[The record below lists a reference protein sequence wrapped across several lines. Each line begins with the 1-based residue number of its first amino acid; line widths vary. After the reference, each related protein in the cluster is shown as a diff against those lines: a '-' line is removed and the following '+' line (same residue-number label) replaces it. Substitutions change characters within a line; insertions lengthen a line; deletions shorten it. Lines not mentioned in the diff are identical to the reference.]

1 MSSCNVR
8 NRNVHIVNNI
18 SRHTKP
24 LSDGKSDCSR
34 NVSKPVICKSL
45 HAKPLNVSKSTSSC
59 NARNRNVLIVNS
71 FSHHTKPLSVD
82 KSDCSCNV
90 SKPVI
95 HEFVVVNLSKHVRKQ
110 SCNVSSQSH
119 LM

>member
-71 FSHHTKPLSVD
+71 FSHHTKPLSVG
-82 KSDCSCNV
+82 KTDCSHDV
-90 SKPVI
+90 SKLS
-95 HEFVVVNLSKHVRKQ
+95 FVNL
-110 SCNVSSQSH
+110 
-119 LM
+119 